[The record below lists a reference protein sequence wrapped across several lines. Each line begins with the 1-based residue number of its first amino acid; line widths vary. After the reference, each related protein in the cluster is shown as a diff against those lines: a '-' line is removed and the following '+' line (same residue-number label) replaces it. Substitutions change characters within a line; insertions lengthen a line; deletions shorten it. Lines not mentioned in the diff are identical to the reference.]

1 MKRVIN
7 FSGGK
12 TSALM
17 TILLKPTE
25 EDIVLFTDTGWEHPL
40 TYKFIDDFEK
50 NEGIKVHKVSY
61 EHIKTPGLTGFDALA
76 GWKNYL
82 PNRMQRVCTNELK
95 IKTAKRY
102 LRSIG
107 VRQFENFIGF
117 RFDERERIVKRKQMF
132 KNVFDKFP
140 LNDLKVT
147 KEMVNQYWLSKRY
160 TLEIPSILGNCDLCF
175 IKGKV
180 NIIKILGLYPELA
193 DKWINAE
200 ESASKRRGSKTS
212 FFKDITY
219 RELLNIAN
227 SQKTLFDL
235 ELAEPAYNCSCTN

>member
-1 MKRVIN
+1 
-7 FSGGK
+7 
-12 TSALM
+12 M
-17 TILLKPTE
+17 TILSKPTR
-25 EDIVLFTDTGWEHPL
+25 EDIVLFTDTGWEHEK
-40 TYKFIDDFEK
+40 TYKFINDFEA
-50 NEGIKVHKVSY
+50 NEGIPVTRISY
-61 EHIKTPGLTGFDALA
+61 EHIKSPGLTGFDALA
-76 GWKNYL
+76 NWKNYL
-82 PNRMQRVCTNELK
+82 PNRTQRVCTNELK

-102 LRSIG
+102 LRQLGI
-107 VRQFENFIGF
+107 RRFENFIGF
-117 RFDERERIVKRKQMF
+117 RFDEQDRILNRKQQF

-147 KEMVNQYWLSKRY
+147 KEMVNQYWLSKPY

-193 DKWINAE
+193 DKWIRAE
-200 ESASKRRGSKTS
+200 ETASNRRGSKTA

-219 RELLNIAN
+219 RELLHIAQ

-235 ELAEPAYNCSCTN
+235 DLAEPAYNCSCTT